1 LGVAFEGERAV
12 AKAASGE
19 ETPLMK
25 QYLGLKARVG
35 DAILLYRMGD
45 FYETFGQDAVDTAK
59 ILGIT
64 LTQRGNGA
72 AEKIP
77 LAGFPH
83 HQLERYMPRLVS
95 AGRKVAVCEQTE
107 DPAQAKGIVKRD
119 VVEIVS
125 RGTTLH
131 DACLDERSDNLL
143 CALLSAGKNDPWGLA
158 ALDLTTG
165 RFEALEGPRDAVLAE
180 LENLGPVE
188 VVWDEN
194 LAHAP
199 SELQD
204 LEGQWALSAGF
215 FPGLPAAQRSLN
227 EHFGTVSLEGYGWQS
242 HDPALRAAAAALR
255 YAADE
260 GRRNLVHVRG
270 LWPRGQDAHLAMD
283 GSTLRNLEILRPL
296 HDDDKAASLT
306 GLLDRCRTAMGSR
319 LLRRWLARPLMSL
332 PQISARQQA
341 VEVLRSSRST
351 LESLRETLAG
361 IPDLERL
368 GGKLATQRVNARD
381 LVGAAR
387 GLAHADDAGRV
398 LVASGD
404 PHLARLA
411 AVLDGIAALG
421 DGIRQLLVEAPP
433 LSVRDG
439 GLLKAGAD
447 AEIAALEHGAKEGR
461 EALAALQQIERDRS
475 GIPTLKV
482 GYNKVF
488 GYYIEITKTHAD
500 RIPADYQRIQTLTGA
515 ERYTTPDMKRWEEQ
529 VLGADEKIKERE
541 FLIFCQLRDALASEL
556 ERIQKAAEGIA
567 AADVLA
573 AFAHCAEEFR
583 WIRPEF
589 HEGSRL
595 DLRDLRH
602 PVLESLHPDVPFVA
616 NDVLLDGEGPQIQL
630 VTGPNMGGKS
640 TYLRQT
646 GLAVVMAQAG
656 CPVAA
661 GKASMPLVDR
671 VFTRVGAADRL
682 SRGQSTFL
690 VEMIETANILHNA
703 TPASLVLLDEV
714 GRGTST
720 FDGLSLAWAICES
733 LHENP
738 AIAAKTLF
746 ATHYHELTVLADRL
760 PRVENLQVRV
770 REHEGRIVFLHRVVP
785 GCCDSSYGLHVAR
798 MAGVPESVLERAQGI
813 LLQLEAQE
821 LTIGRKRLPPPA
833 EPKEPRVQLSL
844 FGADPKLEQL
854 ADMVRGADP
863 LRMTPME
870 ALLMVQRLRDTL
882 DG

>member
-1 LGVAFEGERAV
+1 M

-35 DAILLYRMGD
+35 EAILLYRMGD
-45 FYETFGQDAVDTAK
+45 FFETFGQDAVDTAK

-72 AEKIP
+72 AEKVP

-83 HQLERYMPRLVS
+83 HQLDRYLPRLVS

-125 RGTTLH
+125 RGTALH

-143 CALLSAGKNDPWGLA
+143 CALLSQEKNEPWGLA

-188 VVWDEN
+188 VLWPET
-194 LAHAP
+194 LSHAP
-199 SELQD
+199 DALQD

-215 FPGLPAAQRSLN
+215 FPGLPAAERSLN
-227 EHFGTVSLEGYGWQS
+227 EHFGTVSLEGFGWQGQEA
-242 HDPALRAAAAALR
+242 ALRAAAGALR

-270 LWPRGQDAHLAMD
+270 LYPRGQDAHLAMD

-296 HDDDKAASLT
+296 HDDDRTASLV

-332 PQISARQQA
+332 PEISARQEA
-341 VEVLRSSRST
+341 VAALRARREVLDV
-351 LESLRETLAG
+351 LRDALAG

-387 GLAHADDAGRV
+387 GLVHAAEAGSILRE
-398 LVASGD
+398 SGD
-404 PHLARLA
+404 SHLRSLA
-411 AVLDGIAALG
+411 LVLDGIDGLG
-421 DGIRQLLVEAPP
+421 CRIRDLLLEAPP
-433 LSVRDG
+433 LSVREG
-439 GLLKAGAD
+439 GLLKPGVD
-447 AEIAALEHGAKEGR
+447 PEIRALEDGAKEGR
-461 EALAALQQIERDRS
+461 EALAGLQQIERERS
-475 GIPTLKV
+475 GISTLKV
-482 GYNKVF
+482 GYNRVF
-488 GYYIEITKTHAD
+488 GYYIEISKANGD
-500 RIPADYQRIQTLTGA
+500 RVPEDYQRIQTLTGA

-541 FLIFCQLRDALASEL
+541 YALFCGMRDELAVHL
-556 ERIQKAAEGIA
+556 PRIQKAGQDLS

-583 WIRPEF
+583 WVRPEF

-646 GLAVVMAQAG
+646 GLAVVMAQCG

-661 GKASMPLVDR
+661 SKAGMPLVDR

-682 SRGQSTFL
+682 ARGQSTFL

-703 TPASLVLLDEV
+703 TPSSLVLLDEV

-738 AIAAKTLF
+738 DIAAKTLF

-760 PRVENLQVRV
+760 PRVENIQVLV

-785 GCCDSSYGLHVAR
+785 GACDSSYGLHVAR

-821 LTIGRKRLPPPA
+821 LTVGKKRLPPPA
-833 EPKEPRVQLSL
+833 VPKEPKLQFSL
-844 FGADPKLEQL
+844 FGADPKLETVAEMIRQ
-854 ADMVRGADP
+854 ADP

-870 ALLMVQRLRDTL
+870 ALLMVQRLRDAI
-882 DG
+882 D

>member
-1 LGVAFEGERAV
+1 M

-107 DPAQAKGIVKRD
+107 DPALAKGIVKRD

-143 CALLSAGKNDPWGLA
+143 CALLSGGRTEPWGLA

-188 VVWDEN
+188 VVWDESMS
-194 LAHAP
+194 HAP
-199 SELQD
+199 NELQD
-204 LEGQWALSAGF
+204 LEGQWALTAGF

-227 EHFGTVSLEGYGWQS
+227 EHFGTVSLEGFGWQN

-296 HDDDKAASLT
+296 HDDDKTASLT
-306 GLLDRCRTAMGSR
+306 GLLDRCLTAMGSR

-332 PQISARQQA
+332 PGISARQQA
-341 VEVLRSSRST
+341 VEVLRASRAS

-387 GLAHADDAGRV
+387 GLAHADEAGRV
-398 LVASGD
+398 LVGSGD
-404 PHLARLA
+404 PYLSRLSV
-411 AVLDGIAALG
+411 VLDGIASLG

-439 GLLKAGAD
+439 GLLKPGAD
-447 AEIAALEHGAKEGR
+447 PEIVALEHGAKEGR

-500 RIPADYQRIQTLTGA
+500 RIPTDYQRIQTLTGA

-541 FLIFCQLRDALASEL
+541 FLIFCQLRDALASDL

-573 AFAHCAEEFR
+573 SFAHCAEEFR
-583 WIRPEF
+583 WVRPEF

-595 DLRDLRH
+595 DLRELRH

-616 NDVLLDGEGPQIQL
+616 NDVLLDGDGPQIQL

-661 GKASMPLVDR
+661 AKASMPLVDR

-733 LHENP
+733 LHENS

-821 LTIGRKRLPPPA
+821 LTIGKKRLPPPA

-854 ADMVRGADP
+854 ADLVRGADP

-882 DG
+882 DA

>member
-1 LGVAFEGERAV
+1 M

-72 AEKIP
+72 AEKVP

-143 CALLSAGKNDPWGLA
+143 CALLSAGRNEPWGLA

-188 VVWDEN
+188 VVWDET
-194 LAHAP
+194 LSHAP
-199 SELQD
+199 TELQD

-227 EHFGTVSLEGYGWQS
+227 EHFGTVSLEGFGWQS

-387 GLAHADDAGRV
+387 GLAHADEAGRL

-411 AVLDGIAALG
+411 GVLEGISVLG

-439 GLLKAGAD
+439 GLLKPGAD
-447 AEIAALEHGAKEGR
+447 PEIAALEHGAKEGR

-500 RIPADYQRIQTLTGA
+500 RIPSDYQRIQTLTGA

-541 FLIFCQLRDALASEL
+541 FQIFCGLRDALAGEL

-616 NDVLLDGEGPQIQL
+616 NDVLLDGDGPQIQL

-661 GKASMPLVDR
+661 VKASMPLVDR

-821 LTIGRKRLPPPA
+821 LTIGKKRLPPPA
-833 EPKEPRVQLSL
+833 EPKEPKVQLSL
-844 FGADPKLEQL
+844 FGADPKLEQV